1 MAKIRFTCE
10 TYAWIMCGDRYI
22 GKIDHMADT
31 AAKSGFEGLEPMNL
45 QLGPYWDPKL
55 LKDTLDARGL
65 RLSSVAFVCDWLS
78 PKETEAERRE
88 ADRMMDLIRTFPY
101 EILLMPVQMPQ
112 KNRDNLDVRQKNFV
126 ACVNDL
132 ARRAAERG
140 IKASYHPNS
149 PEGSIFR
156 TREDYDKLLPRLDR
170 QALGWT
176 PDVGHIAKGGMDP
189 VRLIREYRGL
199 VNHIHF
205 KDMFPS
211 GEWAQTGEGDIDFK
225 TVIDDLVKTDFE
237 GWVVFE
243 DECDAAVD
251 DPDGVT
257 LKDGDY
263 IRDVVKSWIPEGVL
277 AGG

>member
-1 MAKIRFTCE
+1 MPKIRFTCE
-10 TYAWIMCGDRYI
+10 TYAWIMCGDKYI

-31 AAKSGFEGLEPMNL
+31 AAKSGFEGIEPMNL
-45 QLGPYWDPKL
+45 QLGPYWDPRML
-55 LKDTLDARGL
+55 RDTLDARGL
-65 RLSSVAFVCDWLS
+65 KLSSVAFVCDWLN
-78 PKETEAERRE
+78 PGETEAERRE
-88 ADRMMDLIRTFPY
+88 ADKMMDLIRTFPY

-112 KNRDNLDVRQKNFV
+112 KDRENLDVRQKNFV

-140 IKASYHPNS
+140 IKSSYHPNS

-156 TREDYDKLLPRLDR
+156 TREDYDKLLPKLDV

-189 VRLIREYRGL
+189 VGMIREYREL

-205 KDMFPS
+205 KDMFPD
-211 GEWAQTGEGDIDFK
+211 GEWAQTGEGSIDFK

-243 DECDAAVD
+243 DECDAAIG

-263 IRDVVKSWIPEGVL
+263 IRDVVKSWIPKEVL
-277 AGG
+277 A